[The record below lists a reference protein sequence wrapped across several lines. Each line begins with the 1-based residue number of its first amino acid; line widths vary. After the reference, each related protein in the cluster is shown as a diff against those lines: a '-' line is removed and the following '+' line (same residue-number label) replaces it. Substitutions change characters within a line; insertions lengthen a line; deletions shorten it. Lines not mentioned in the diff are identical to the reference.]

1 MKLIY
6 FLFSLFL
13 MYWPLMG
20 QVQELDTIY
29 ANDHTT
35 ISLFFP
41 KPIRQG
47 ISGNTHFVFTYNKE
61 TPQYLGLLKAA
72 PGVDSNLLV
81 ITTNGNVYSYILRYR
96 EALSQLNY
104 FISKDGSIGHEKGV
118 SPKERR
124 PQKKEENTMKISPNH
139 INAVNKVSEYM
150 ARQNQRIARKNRKGI
165 KLILKDIQY
174 RWQEVYM
181 SFTIENKSGIDYE
194 VDYFRVYVENG
205 SRKKNASYQKIL
217 QKPVYAHKLP
227 KIVKDNQQKS
237 FVMVFP
243 KFTLG
248 KQEKLLMELGEKYG
262 NRIMSLYK
270 K

>member
-1 MKLIY
+1 MKPIY
-6 FLFSLFL
+6 FLFSLCL
-13 MYWPLMG
+13 MHCPLMG
-20 QVQELDTIY
+20 QMQELDTIY

-41 KPIRQG
+41 EPIRQG
-47 ISGNTHFVFTYNKE
+47 ISGNAHFVFTYNRE
-61 TPQYLGLLKAA
+61 IPQYLALLKAA
-72 PGVDSNLLV
+72 PGADSNLLV
-81 ITTNGNVYSYILRYR
+81 ITTDGQVYSYILRYR

-118 SPKERR
+118 FPKERK
-124 PQKKEENTMKISPNH
+124 PQKKEEETVKISPYH
-139 INAVNKVSEYM
+139 MNAVKKVSEYM
-150 ARQNQRIARKNRKGI
+150 VRQDQRMASKNKKGI
-165 KLILKDIQY
+165 KLVLKDIQY

-205 SRKKNASYQKIL
+205 NRKKNASYQKIL
-217 QKPVYAHKLP
+217 QEPVYSHKFP
-227 KIVKDNQQKS
+227 EKVKNNQQKS

-248 KQEKLLMELGEKYG
+248 KQERLLIELGERNG
-262 NRIMSLYK
+262 HRIVKLK
-270 K
+270 R

>member
-1 MKLIY
+1 
-6 FLFSLFL
+6 
-13 MYWPLMG
+13 MG

-61 TPQYLGLLKAA
+61 TPQYLGLLKAV
-72 PGVDSNLLV
+72 PGADSNLLV
-81 ITTNGNVYSYILRYR
+81 LTTDGQVYSYILRYR

-104 FISKDGSIGHEKGV
+104 FITRDGSIGYEKGV
-118 SPKERR
+118 SPKERKS
-124 PQKKEENTMKISPNH
+124 QKKEEKTVKISPNH
-139 INAVNKVSEYM
+139 INAVKKVSEYM
-150 ARQNQRIARKNRKGI
+150 IRQDQRMARKNRKGI
-165 KLILKDIQY
+165 KLILKDIKY

-205 SRKKNASYQKIL
+205 NRKKNASYQKIL
-217 QKPVYAHKLP
+217 QEPIYSYKFPEK
-227 KIVKDNQQKS
+227 VKNNQQKS

-248 KQEKLLMELGEKYG
+248 KQEKLLIELGERNG
-262 NRIMSLYK
+262 HRIVKLK